1 MRTKALLT
9 GVGLLALL
17 LGIAV
22 WRPVTA
28 DSGQSAAP
36 ASGVVLEPARRV
48 PIIYEADV
56 IVAGGGVSGVYA
68 ALAAARQGAK
78 TILVERYSSV
88 TGTTGPGLNPG
99 GGTQNPG
106 PTKEL
111 KDAHVYPMI
120 AGLSKEFAE
129 RYAEHRKTQN
139 EPSHRLSDSYGI
151 TYLATRMLTE
161 AGVKIL
167 VSTWA
172 TDPIMEGKTVK
183 GLFVENKSGRGA
195 ITAKVVIDATG
206 EADIARRAG
215 APIIPVKES
224 YRELDDHAPNG
235 IGLFAYVG
243 GIDWT
248 KYNAALKARGK
259 DFEGEFE
266 PVDVEG
272 LARIVVSKSSPQ
284 STLFKHLRDN
294 VGSVKIQVVRPHA
307 TIDAGNGFHISALE
321 TAFRQYTYE
330 MLQQVRRRVPGCEHV
345 YLLAMGE
352 MGTRG
357 GPKIEGDYTLTM
369 DDAKVGKRFDDVM
382 YLYGEARALR
392 YSCGEK
398 KNCAFVD
405 VPYRVM
411 LPKTIEGLLAVGR
424 SAAGIPDTLLRNRT
438 AVQHMGEAGGIA
450 AALAAKSGVTP
461 RRLDVKA
468 LQAKLLAAGYYLGD
482 AERLKALSLPATPQR
497 AN

>member
-1 MRTKALLT
+1 MRTKAVIA
-9 GVGLLALL
+9 GFGLLALL

-22 WRPVTA
+22 RQPATA
-28 DSGQSAAP
+28 QSGQS
-36 ASGVVLEPARRV
+36 SDSVLEPARRV
-48 PIIYEADV
+48 PIIYAADV

-68 ALAAARQGAK
+68 AIAAARQGAK

-99 GGTQNPG
+99 GGSQNPG
-106 PTKEL
+106 PPKDVR
-111 KDAHVYPMI
+111 DAHVYPMI
-120 AGLSKEFAE
+120 AGLPKEFAE
-129 RYAEHRKTQN
+129 RYAQHRKLQN
-139 EPSHRLSDSYGI
+139 EPSHRLTDSHGI
-151 TYLATRMLTE
+151 TYLATKMLTE

-172 TDPIMEGKTVK
+172 TDPIMEGNTVK

-215 APIIPVKES
+215 APILHPKES
-224 YRELDDHAPNG
+224 YHQLDNHAPNG

-248 KYNAALKARGK
+248 KYNAALKAKGK
-259 DFEGEFE
+259 DFEGEFK

-272 LARIVVSKSSPQ
+272 LGRIVTSKSSPQ
-284 STLFKHLRDN
+284 STLFKLLRDD
-294 VGSVKIQVVRPHA
+294 VGSIKIQMVRPHA
-307 TIDAGNGFHISALE
+307 AVDAGNGFHISALE

-330 MLQQVRRRVPGCEHV
+330 LIQQIRKQVPGCEHV
-345 YLLAMGE
+345 YLLTMGE

-411 LPKTIEGLLAVGR
+411 LPKKIDGLLAVGR
-424 SAAGIPDTLLRNRT
+424 SASGIPDTLLRNRS

-450 AALAAKSGVTP
+450 AALAAKAGVTP
-461 RRLDVKA
+461 RKLDVKA
-468 LQAKLLAAGYYLGD
+468 LQTKLLAAGYYLGD
-482 AERLKALSLPATPQR
+482 AQRLKALSLPVTPR
-497 AN
+497 PAN